1 MAGLCEE
8 YVDILS
14 EMSKEYNRNVLGTCR
29 ECIRNA
35 LGISHY
41 VY

>member
-1 MAGLCEE
+1 MCEE

-14 EMSKEYNRNVLGTCR
+14 EMWKEYRNVLGTCR